1 MRLTINWNDPIL
13 PASEIL
19 SINLDDLDS
28 FYTAASETD
37 RLNLFFILLATCHAQ
52 AADPEKAAHLCFL
65 MAYYL
70 FITLT
75 PPGAQQLA
83 LSYIRRAMELNPK
96 EEYKTWLTLIEK
108 GN

>member
-1 MRLTINWNDPIL
+1 MRLTINWDEPIV

-19 SINLDDLDS
+19 SITPDELDS

-37 RLNLFFILLATCHAQ
+37 RLNLFFILLATCQAQ

-70 FITLT
+70 FVTLT
-75 PPGAQQLA
+75 PPASQPLA
-83 LSYIRRAMELNPK
+83 SYYIRRAMELHPK
-96 EEYKTWLTLIEK
+96 DEYKTWLTLIEQ